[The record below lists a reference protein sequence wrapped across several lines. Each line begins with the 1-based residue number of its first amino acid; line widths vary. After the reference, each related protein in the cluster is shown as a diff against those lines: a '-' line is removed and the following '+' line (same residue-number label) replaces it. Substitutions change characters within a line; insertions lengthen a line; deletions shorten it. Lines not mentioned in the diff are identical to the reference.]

1 MPLPY
6 IDRMFNKYPTPPTMT
21 TKQRLQQ
28 KLAIKKTAENQT
40 ITNALLDDPDYKVYF
55 VHLSFAS
62 QMPDK
67 YIKFAK
73 WLDDQ
78 HRNAD
83 DCDTTA
89 RMLTTLKLSTQKDR
103 LTATGWFL
111 LYHKDTLVSVG
122 TLHMGW
128 SLTFLTTVREHRH
141 KGHGTKLLTF
151 VRLLYEKY
159 NLPINCPAETR
170 ILPLVARAGFTKID
184 DEINKDGTWDTM
196 PEFVKPHYR
205 RCLPLR
211 KGLDYGQDYHQ
222 FNSFLLQLFPPHSF
236 A

>member
-1 MPLPY
+1 MPN
-6 IDRMFNKYPTPPTMT
+6 FTMT
-21 TKQRLQQ
+21 TKQRLQR

-55 VHLSFAS
+55 VHLSLVS
-62 QMPDK
+62 QMPDE
-67 YIKFAK
+67 YIRFAK

-78 HRNAD
+78 HRDAD

-89 RMLTTLKLSTQKDR
+89 RMLVNLQIASKTDR
-103 LTATGWFL
+103 LTSTGWFL
-111 LYHKDTLVSVG
+111 LYHKDVLVSVA

-128 SLTFLTTVREHRH
+128 SLTFLTTVREHRG
-141 KGHGTKLLTF
+141 KGYATKLLTF
-151 VRLLYEKY
+151 VRSLYERF
-159 NLPINCPAETR
+159 NLPIMCPAETS
-170 ILPLVARAGFTKID
+170 ILPMVARAGFTKAD

-205 RCLPLR
+205 KCTAFPR
-211 KGLDYGQDYHQ
+211 KSLDYGQDYHQ
-222 FNSFLLQLFPPHSF
+222 FNTFLLQLFPPHSF